1 MNTKVAK
8 ISFFSVL
15 LVGALFGNFV
25 LSAHAQMS
33 LVYDNFNSQWLDP
46 SKWAT
51 GSNCRGDGGL
61 DCVREIQNGQLRL
74 SIRNSGAT
82 NSDNGSQ
89 VATSDL
95 AFSSKLP
102 YRAIA
107 VTVTVR
113 NAGGGSCPTNP
124 YVGSGR
130 ATVGGTF
137 FNTGTEDPGDDINAV
152 LVFSAYQSLNSIML
166 DVGGFIGSG
175 NGVNIWTHMGYYS
188 QGTPMF
194 ATVTW
199 DRSKHQF
206 VFSVRPEGG
215 EVNQVAVPY
224 NLPDNQLPVSTYQTL
239 QAFSDAPNCSS
250 GLSFSNGEA
259 LFDNVVVLK

>member
-1 MNTKVAK
+1 MNTRVAK
-8 ISFFSVL
+8 SSFFTVV
-15 LVGALFGNFV
+15 LVGALFGT
-25 LSAHAQMS
+25 LTSSAHAQIS
-33 LVYDNFNSQWLDP
+33 LVYDNFNSHWLDP
-46 SKWAT
+46 TRWT
-51 GSNCRGDGGL
+51 PGPNCGGGGAL

-74 SIRNSGAT
+74 SIRNSGTT
-82 NSDNGSQ
+82 NSDSGSQ
-89 VATSDL
+89 VTTSDL
-95 AFSSKLP
+95 AFKSKVP

-113 NAGGGSCPTNP
+113 NASGGTCPTNP

-130 ATVGGTF
+130 ATFGGTF

-152 LVFSAYQSLNSIML
+152 LVLSSYSALDPTML

-175 NGVNIWTHMGYYS
+175 NGVDIWTHMGYYPK
-188 QGTPMF
+188 GNPIL

-199 DRSKHQF
+199 DRPNHQF
-206 VFSVRPEGG
+206 VFTVRPDGG

-224 NLPDNQLPVSTYQTL
+224 NLPDNQIPVSPYQYL

-250 GLSFSNGEA
+250 GLSFSHDEA
-259 LFDNVVVLK
+259 VFDNVVVLK